1 MTKKKSQK
9 KSAQEEDSAEVR
21 LQEGIVKT
29 LNALTELLVRWAMK

>member
-1 MTKKKSQK
+1 MPDKKPKKKSPQ
-9 KSAQEEDSAEVR
+9 QEDSAEVR